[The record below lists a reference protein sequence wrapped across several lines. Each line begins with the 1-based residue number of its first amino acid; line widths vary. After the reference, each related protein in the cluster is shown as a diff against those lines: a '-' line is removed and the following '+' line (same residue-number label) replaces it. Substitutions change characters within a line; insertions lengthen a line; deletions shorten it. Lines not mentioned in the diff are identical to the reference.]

1 MLIIVM
7 IIVMVIVMVI
17 VVMIDC
23 RGFDVGFRGGCHGDG
38 GGRRSDGGHGYF
50 GRSQGWEFAHSL
62 ITHSLICS
70 FRSNQ
75 MSDRERMAQVPH
87 DK

>member
-23 RGFDVGFRGGCHGDG
+23 RGFNVCFRGGCHGDG
-38 GGRRSDGGHGYF
+38 GGRRRGSYF
-50 GRSQGWEFAHSL
+50 
-62 ITHSLICS
+62 
-70 FRSNQ
+70 
-75 MSDRERMAQVPH
+75 
-87 DK
+87 